1 MVFFRITGTAT
12 AITTGRS
19 TRFLKAVSHQKE
31 CYNSSGWAISSP
43 FPRSGRRHLG
53 SGKTTSF
60 DIAHRAGVSQATVSR
75 ALRDSPLVSPETREK
90 VQRIARELNY
100 QVDRSAAGLRSQTSH
115 TLALLLF
122 EDATT
127 DNSQIN
133 PFFLSMLSNI
143 SRAAN
148 RRKFDLLVSF
158 QQLSNDWHYEYEAS
172 NRADGIIL
180 LGYGDYISFTDK
192 LAKLLSEDAH
202 FVIWGVTQ
210 PGLEAHA
217 VGCDNRKG
225 GRLATE
231 HLLGLDR
238 QRIAF
243 LGDVTDRFPEF
254 KHRYEGYVQALEAEG
269 IAPDP
274 DLQFEAQGPE
284 TSGAEATRQLLES
297 GKSFDAIV
305 AASDLIA
312 IGAIRRLNK
321 AGMRVPEDVAVVGY
335 DDIHAARYLSPS
347 LTTVRQDTAAA
358 ADVLVEKLLGMI
370 KGESAECELLPP
382 SLVVRGS
389 SGGRAY

>member
-1 MVFFRITGTAT
+1 M
-12 AITTGRS
+12 
-19 TRFLKAVSHQKE
+19 
-31 CYNSSGWAISSP
+31 
-43 FPRSGRRHLG
+43 G

-75 ALRDSPLVSPETREK
+75 ALRNSPLVSPETRER

-122 EDATT
+122 EDPTT

-148 RRKFDLLVSF
+148 RHKFDLLVSF
-158 QQLSNDWHYEYEAS
+158 QQMSKDWHYEYEAS

-180 LGYGDYISFTDK
+180 LGYGDYISYTDK

-202 FVIWGVTQ
+202 FVIWGATQ

-217 VGCDNRKG
+217 VGCDNHLG

-231 HLLGLDR
+231 HLLGLGR
-238 QRIAF
+238 GNIAF
-243 LGDVTDRFPEF
+243 LGEVTDRCPEF
-254 KHRYEGYVQALEAEG
+254 KKRFEGHLDALRDAG
-269 IAPDP
+269 HDGSAA
-274 DLQFEAQGPE
+274 LQLDAQGPE
-284 TSGAEATRQLLES
+284 TSGFEATRRLLES
-297 GKSFDAIV
+297 GKPFDAIF

-312 IGAIRRLNK
+312 IGAIRCLNK
-321 AGMRVPEDVAVVGY
+321 AGLRVPEDVSVVGF
-335 DDIHAARYLSPS
+335 DDIHAARYLSPA
-347 LTTVRQDTAAA
+347 LTTVRQDTSAAS
-358 ADVLVEKLLGMI
+358 DLLVGTLLDMI
-370 KGESAECELLPP
+370 EGTSSAVELLPP
-382 SLVVRGS
+382 SLIVRGS
-389 SGGRAY
+389 CGGRKG

>member
-1 MVFFRITGTAT
+1 
-12 AITTGRS
+12 
-19 TRFLKAVSHQKE
+19 
-31 CYNSSGWAISSP
+31 
-43 FPRSGRRHLG
+43 LG

-75 ALRDSPLVSPETREK
+75 ALRNSPLVSPETREK

-217 VGCDNRKG
+217 VGSDNRTG
-225 GRLATE
+225 GLLATE
-231 HLLGLDR
+231 HLLR
-238 QRIAF
+238 QGRRRIAF
-243 LGDVTDRFPEF
+243 LGDVTDRCPEF
-254 KHRYEGYVQALEAEG
+254 KHRYEGFLQAHEQAG
-269 IAPDP
+269 VAPNP
-274 DLQFEAQGPE
+274 TLQFEAQGPE
-284 TSGAEATRQLLES
+284 TSGFEATRHLLDS
-297 GKSFDAIV
+297 GQPFDAIV

-312 IGAIRRLNK
+312 IGAIRCLHK
-321 AGMRVPEDVAVVGY
+321 AGLRVPEDVAVVGY
-335 DDIHAARYLSPS
+335 DDIHAARYLSPA
-347 LTTVRQDTAAA
+347 LTTVHQDTAAA
-358 ADVLVEKLLGMI
+358 ADLLVDKLLRMI
-370 KGESAECELLPP
+370 DGESVDCELLPP
-382 SLVVRGS
+382 ALVVRGS
-389 SGGRAY
+389 CGGRDS

>member
-1 MVFFRITGTAT
+1 M
-12 AITTGRS
+12 
-19 TRFLKAVSHQKE
+19 
-31 CYNSSGWAISSP
+31 
-43 FPRSGRRHLG
+43 G

-75 ALRDSPLVSPETREK
+75 ALRDSPLVSPATRER

-122 EDATT
+122 EDPTT

-158 QQLSNDWHYEYEAS
+158 QQLSDDWHYEYEVS

-202 FVIWGVTQ
+202 FIMWGATQ

-217 VGCDNRKG
+217 VGCDNLEG
-225 GRLATE
+225 GRIATQ
-231 HLLGLDR
+231 HLLDLGRRD
-238 QRIAF
+238 IAY
-243 LGDVTDRFPEF
+243 LGGSTDRCPEF
-254 KHRYEGYVQALEAEG
+254 KRRYEGHCEALEAAG
-269 IAPDP
+269 LSPDP
-274 DLQFEAQGPE
+274 DLLFDAQGPE
-284 TSGAEATRQLLES
+284 TSGFAAADRLLAS
-297 GKSFDAIV
+297 GRRFDAIFT
-305 AASDLIA
+305 ASDLIA

-321 AGMRVPEDVAVVGY
+321 AGLRVPEDVSVVGY
-335 DDIHAARYLSPS
+335 DDIHAARYLSPA
-347 LTTVRQDTAAA
+347 LTTVRQDTSQA
-358 ADVLVEKLLGMI
+358 ADVLVDKLLRMI
-370 KGESAECELLPP
+370 EGEEVHCELLEP

-389 SGGRAY
+389 CGGRQD